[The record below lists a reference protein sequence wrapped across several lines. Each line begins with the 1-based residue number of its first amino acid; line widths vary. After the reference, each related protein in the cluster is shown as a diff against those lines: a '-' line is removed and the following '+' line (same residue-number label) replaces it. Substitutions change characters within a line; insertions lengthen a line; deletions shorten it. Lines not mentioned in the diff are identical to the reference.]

1 MDPIKKLR
9 IVYNGIW
16 EHLRSCTGDLV
27 LMDAFDHLSAA
38 LNQGYLDNDIICYAL
53 DVILDWYNDVLDKC
67 NGCSFA
73 SYEDEKDYEQHK
85 RNYKLLKEIRD
96 NLSTDDRPSAA
107 SAVVIQSNDDSSA
120 TTQTNSTPLIFI
132 SHRSSDKQYGNALRD
147 FISGLGVP
155 NNRLIYTSHPLH
167 KIPLDRN
174 IYDYLRSN
182 ISSNVFMII
191 LWSNQYLESPAC
203 LNEMGAAWV
212 VQSDYTNL
220 YVPDFAFG
228 NPKYHECAVDTSKM
242 GAVLNGDAHC
252 RASMLELKDK
262 IVNLFNLQVDE
273 PTLFYL
279 LDKFTADVSA
289 IAGGKT

>member
-1 MDPIKKLR
+1 MNPIKQLR
-9 IVYNGIW
+9 IEYDGIFGITNDYTSDPVVMNSLTQLKLAL
-16 EHLRSCTGDLV
+16 ENEEYETICYTLDV
-27 LMDAFDHLSAA
+27 LIDWYRTHLSEIR
-38 LNQGYLDNDIICYAL
+38 NNDYVFNY
-53 DVILDWYNDVLDKC
+53 DQYV
-67 NGCSFA
+67 
-73 SYEDEKDYEQHK
+73 
-85 RNYKLLKEIRD
+85 RNFELLKNIRTNITPGD
-96 NLSTDDRPSAA
+96 CHPSIPQAN
-107 SAVVIQSNDDSSA
+107 SQVDSS
-120 TTQTNSTPLIFI
+120 PLIFI

-167 KIPLDRN
+167 KIPLDKN

>member
-1 MDPIKKLR
+1 MNPIKQLMMEYDAIYGAIDAYTSNSIVLNALTQLKLAME
-9 IVYNGIW
+9 NG
-16 EHLRSCTGDLV
+16 
-27 LMDAFDHLSAA
+27 
-38 LNQGYLDNDIICYAL
+38 
-53 DVILDWYNDVLDKC
+53 
-67 NGCSFA
+67 
-73 SYEDEKDYEQHK
+73 DYEAIDYTLGVLVNWYDKNLFEIQ
-85 RNYKLLKEIRD
+85 RNTFVTDSDAHVRNSRLLKDLKSRITPD
-96 NLSTDDRPSAA
+96 NCSPSCQQTDKQGKYA
-107 SAVVIQSNDDSSA
+107 
-120 TTQTNSTPLIFI
+120 PLIFI
-132 SHRSSDKQYGNALRD
+132 SHRSSDKKYGNALRD

-203 LNEMGAAWV
+203 LNEMGAAWI
-212 VQSDYTNL
+212 VQSDYTNI

-228 NPKYHECAVDTSKM
+228 NPKYRECAVDTSKM

-262 IVNLFNLQVDE
+262 IVNLFDLHVDE
-273 PTLFYL
+273 QTLIYL
-279 LDKFTADVSA
+279 IDRFTETVTAL
-289 IAGGKT
+289 AGGNT

>member
-1 MDPIKKLR
+1 MNPIKQLR
-9 IVYNGIW
+9 IEYDGIFGITNDYTSDPVVMNSLTQLKLAL
-16 EHLRSCTGDLV
+16 ENEECETICYTLDV
-27 LMDAFDHLSAA
+27 LIDWYRTHLSEIR
-38 LNQGYLDNDIICYAL
+38 NNDYVFNY
-53 DVILDWYNDVLDKC
+53 DQYV
-67 NGCSFA
+67 
-73 SYEDEKDYEQHK
+73 
-85 RNYKLLKEIRD
+85 RNFELLKNIRANITPDDCHPTIPQD
-96 NLSTDDRPSAA
+96 NSQ
-107 SAVVIQSNDDSSA
+107 VDSS
-120 TTQTNSTPLIFI
+120 PLIFI